1 MEYLSGEKG
10 SKYPLL
16 ILKSPET
23 DSERVHTLEVLFWD
37 ICFVIVIDEDDKS
50 TEETF
55 LFDKLMYKFD
65 LSLFLIVDSP
75 KENNVDTADPD
86 GRVPT
91 QTFETDGTAA
101 TFILKPSS
109 LIDTILL

>member
-23 DSERVHTLEVLFWD
+23 DSERVPTLEVLFWD

-55 LFDKLMYKFD
+55 LFDKL
-65 LSLFLIVDSP
+65 
-75 KENNVDTADPD
+75 NVGWIDCPVWF
-86 GRVPT
+86 GK
-91 QTFETDGTAA
+91 
-101 TFILKPSS
+101 KPFPGINYVNYN
-109 LIDTILL
+109 L